1 MLGPDRGVVHVD
13 LSPNLHVED
22 AVLGYLEKEF
32 ANLYTSVWKMFA
44 MQLYFV
50 VTLRCRPKDSW
61 YRDQMVPQNKGEFG
75 RPLAMFFD
83 FTLFII
89 SIFMSTFIFFDLIAD
104 SI

>member
-32 ANLYTSVWKMFA
+32 ANFYMSVWKMFA

-50 VTLRCRPKDSW
+50 VTFK
-61 YRDQMVPQNKGEFG
+61 
-75 RPLAMFFD
+75 
-83 FTLFII
+83 
-89 SIFMSTFIFFDLIAD
+89 MSTKRLMIQR
-104 SI
+104 SNGPTK